1 MPRSPKLVSVI
12 VPVYN
17 QERYIGR
24 CLRSLLQQTMP
35 HERYEI
41 VVVDDASTDRTSYA
55 LELFHD
61 QIVTMRNTRNRGLP
75 ATLNRAI
82 EAARG
87 EYIVRVD
94 SDDYVN
100 ANFLNILHFFLDQ
113 NPNYD
118 AVACDYLLV
127 DDEEAVIKRADCGAE
142 PIGCGIMFR
151 RDQLIDL
158 GGYDESFL
166 RHEEREFRVRFEQ
179 QHRIGRLE
187 LPLYRYR
194 RHEQNITNDTS
205 EMDHHRQR
213 LAAKHGA
220 SALMRAFQ
228 VPAATRMPVVPLSRQ
243 SLRVALTQAA

>member
-1 MPRSPKLVSVI
+1 MFQSHKLVSVI

-24 CLRSLLQQTMP
+24 CLRSLLQQTMSL
-35 HERYEI
+35 ERYEI

-61 QIVTMRNTRNRGLP
+61 QIVRLRNPQNLGLP
-75 ATLNRAI
+75 ASLNRAI

-87 EYIVRVD
+87 DYVVRVD

-100 ANFLNILHFFLDQ
+100 SNFINILHFFLDQ
-113 NPNYD
+113 NPDYD

-127 DDEEAVIKRADCGAE
+127 DDDEGVLKRADCGVE

-151 RDQLIDL
+151 RDHILDL

-166 RHEEREFRVRFEQ
+166 RHEERDFRLRFER

-205 EMDHHRQR
+205 EMDLHRQR
-213 LAAKHGA
+213 LAAKHGD
-220 SALMRAFQ
+220 SALMRAFSSSS
-228 VPAATRMPVVPLSRQ
+228 ATRMPVVPLSRR
-243 SLRVALTQAA
+243 SLRVALSHTT